1 MKEDKRKICE
11 LLLQTLQS
19 TREYRDLVDL
29 EYHDNEYTDDAYIY
43 ARFASGSVTRINVSL
58 DSGSAM
64 IRDILKCLA

>member
-29 EYHDNEYTDDAYIY
+29 EYHDNSLTPDAYVF
-43 ARFASGSVTRINVSL
+43 ARFACGSTMRVDVSL

>member
-43 ARFASGSVTRINVSL
+43 ARFASGPVTRINVSL

>member
-43 ARFASGSVTRINVSL
+43 ARFACGSATRINVSL